1 MSRLDSMPGAGK
13 AAACRQSRLAGSKS
27 GIKSYGVASSRP
39 TVRSIALALGL
50 SRATVSNALRG
61 YPGVNAQTRQRVQRA
76 AARLGYVAHPFA
88 AQVMSQLRR
97 SGANKE
103 IGTLA
108 VLEMFEPDRPAGA
121 AQFHAELLAGVR
133 KRAGALGFASTHWMF
148 GPGSDLSL
156 KRLDQILHNR
166 GIAGLVLLPT
176 WSEPDFR
183 ALDWSRFTGIYVDY
197 LIHRPALHTVCC
209 DHGLTMFNAL
219 EKARERG
226 YRRPGI
232 AVAHRTNARV
242 HGRWVGAYLAYL
254 SAHPELTPVPPLVV
268 DEADELNPVNFLPW
282 FRQQR
287 PDVVLTHWI
296 GALDQMTAAGA
307 EVPRS
312 HGFICLNLQVA
323 PAQFS
328 GFSQQPR
335 KIGERAAEL
344 VIAQLAHGEAGP
356 PSLPSTTM
364 LPSRWKEGATIR
376 APG

>member
-1 MSRLDSMPGAGK
+1 MDSP
-13 AAACRQSRLAGSKS
+13 
-27 GIKSYGVASSRP
+27 RP
-39 TVRSIALALGL
+39 TVRSIAAVLGL

-61 YPGVNAQTRQRVQRA
+61 YAGVNAKTRQRVQKA
-76 AARLGYVAHPFA
+76 AAKLGYVAHPFA

-97 SGANKE
+97 SSANKE

-108 VLEMFEPDRPAGA
+108 VLEMHEPDRPAGA

-133 KRAGALGFASTHWMF
+133 KRAAVLGFASSHWKF
-148 GPGSDLSL
+148 GPGGDLPL

-166 GIAGLVLLPT
+166 GVQGLVLLPT

-183 ALDWSRFTGIYVDY
+183 ELDWSRFTGIYVDY
-197 LIHRPALHTVCC
+197 LIQRPALHAVCC
-209 DHGLTMFNAL
+209 DHGLTVFTAL
-219 EKARERG
+219 EEARARG
-226 YRRPGI
+226 YRRPGL

-254 SAHPELTPVPPLVV
+254 NAHPELTPVPPLVV

-282 FRQQR
+282 FRKQR

-296 GALDQMTAAGA
+296 GALDQMKQAGA
-307 EVPRS
+307 EVTRT

-323 PAQFS
+323 PPNFS
-328 GFSQQPR
+328 GFSQQP
-335 KIGERAAEL
+335 KKLGERAAEL
-344 VIAQLAHGEAGP
+344 VISQLSHGESGS

-364 LPSRWKEGATIR
+364 LPSKWREGATIR
-376 APG
+376 API